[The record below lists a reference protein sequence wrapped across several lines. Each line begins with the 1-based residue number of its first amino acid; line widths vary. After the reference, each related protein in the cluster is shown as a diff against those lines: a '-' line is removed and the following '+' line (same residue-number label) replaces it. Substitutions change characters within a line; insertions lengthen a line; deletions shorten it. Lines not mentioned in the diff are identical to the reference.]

1 MICRVAWRV
10 VSGKGAA
17 DERSDDESVF
27 LPYPLRPLLN
37 AFSSDDKKED

>member
-1 MICRVAWRV
+1 MQCIWFWMICRVAWRV

-27 LPYPLRPLLN
+27 LSYPL
-37 AFSSDDKKED
+37 

>member
-10 VSGKGAA
+10 VSGKGAT

-27 LPYPLRPLLN
+27 LPYLLWLLLN
-37 AFSSDDKKED
+37 EFSSDDEKED